1 MSQHSLD
8 ISHYSCNITQCN
20 NKGVVEQGVPDL
32 EWNGVICAVLEYEGL
47 PPLPMSQWKA
57 EAQLRLE
64 LLHPHA
70 TELRFA

>member
-1 MSQHSLD
+1 
-8 ISHYSCNITQCN
+8 
-20 NKGVVEQGVPDL
+20 
-32 EWNGVICAVLEYEGL
+32 LEYEGV

-70 TELRFA
+70 MELRFA